1 MTSIDARPAEAG
13 DRAGPESREGDLM
26 IGKGS
31 AMATLV
37 ERASRYTVP
46 VALPAGRRDAVTTCD
61 ALIAA
66 VSGMPSQLVKTLTWD
81 QGSEMADHAAF
92 TLATAVDVYF
102 AHPHSPWERGTNE
115 TPTGCC
121 GGRTVCTGEL
131 RGSMMES
138 PPDSAARVA
147 AERRATADR
156 VAALAGQVAALAE
169 QQALTTHDD
178 EHDPEGVT
186 IGFER
191 AQLLVCWQAHVAI
204 SAPSTERRTGSPP
217 VPTVSAYGAAS

>member
-1 MTSIDARPAEAG
+1 MTSIDARPAEVA
-13 DRAGPESREGDLM
+13 DRAVPGAWEGDLM
-26 IGKGS
+26 IGKAGS

-37 ERASRYTVP
+37 ERTSRYTVP
-46 VALPAGRRDAVTTCD
+46 VALPAGRRDAVSTCD

-81 QGSEMADHAAF
+81 QGSEMAGHAAF
-92 TLATAVDVYF
+92 T
-102 AHPHSPWERGTNE
+102 SPPMWRSTSRTRTRRGSAAPTR

-169 QQALTTHDD
+169 QQALARTMMNTT
-178 EHDPEGVT
+178 PRV
-186 IGFER
+186 
-191 AQLLVCWQAHVAI
+191 
-204 SAPSTERRTGSPP
+204 
-217 VPTVSAYGAAS
+217 